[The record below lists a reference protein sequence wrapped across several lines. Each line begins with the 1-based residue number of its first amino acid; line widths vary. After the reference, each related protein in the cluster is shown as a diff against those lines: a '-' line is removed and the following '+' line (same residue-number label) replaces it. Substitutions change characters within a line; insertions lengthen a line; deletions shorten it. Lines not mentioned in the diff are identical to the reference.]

1 MMSLTM
7 MRAHNIIFVWCVA
20 HTCTYECVKTRSY
33 VHIQPIQ
40 IQRPHTHPQQ
50 LHATHTYMRLNVLVS
65 LLCLRFFFFCN
76 SVSVCAFARI
86 TSDKHGRIEKEEEEK
101 KQQLIVREMGKMYA
115 VRLASQCGA
124 LTNTH
129 KHTHVRAKNEEICV
143 SQSRRLN
150 NADEEE
156 EKNRNIQNYH
166 IYSTWP

>member
-1 MMSLTM
+1 
-7 MRAHNIIFVWCVA
+7 MRKNAFLCA
-20 HTCTYECVKTRSY
+20 HTADSNPTTAHTSTTTTRHAHIHAIECVGVTFMF
-33 VHIQPIQ
+33 
-40 IQRPHTHPQQ
+40 
-50 LHATHTYMRLNVLVS
+50 A
-65 LLCLRFFFFCN
+65 FFFFCN